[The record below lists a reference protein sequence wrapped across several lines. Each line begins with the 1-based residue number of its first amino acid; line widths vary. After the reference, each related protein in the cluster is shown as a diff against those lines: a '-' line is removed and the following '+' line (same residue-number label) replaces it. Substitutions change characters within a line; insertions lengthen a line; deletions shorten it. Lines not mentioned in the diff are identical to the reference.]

1 MTESTQAAESK
12 KIGRRFF
19 IGLFLFFFTFA
30 SVDAFFI
37 YKAINSHTGVVDQ
50 IHGK

>member
-1 MTESTQAAESK
+1 MENEDSK
-12 KIGRRFF
+12 KTGRKFW
-19 IGLFLFFFTFA
+19 ICLFLFFLTFA

-37 YKAINSHTGVVDQ
+37 YKAINSHTGTVDQ